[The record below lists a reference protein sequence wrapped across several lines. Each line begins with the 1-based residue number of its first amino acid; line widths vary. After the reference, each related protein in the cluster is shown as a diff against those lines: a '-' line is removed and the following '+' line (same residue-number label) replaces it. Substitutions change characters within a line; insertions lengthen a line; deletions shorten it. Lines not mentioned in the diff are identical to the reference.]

1 MAENRKKTPEKK
13 ETDGNFNYIVRI
25 ANTDIDG
32 EKKPAIALTTVKGI
46 GLRSAEIIVRQ
57 TGVSRY
63 RRFGEVP
70 QEKVE
75 EIENIVLNFHEH
87 APVWFLNRQRDW
99 ETNENIHLVGTDRQS
114 IIEDDINRLKK
125 IRSYRGIRHETHH
138 KVRGQRTRSNGRKG
152 LTLGVSKRK

>member
-75 EIENIVLNFHEH
+75 EIENIVNVPLLDNILCFFSCGSSIGINGYKRKKSRPLSFILNFK
-87 APVWFLNRQRDW
+87 FC
-99 ETNENIHLVGTDRQS
+99 
-114 IIEDDINRLKK
+114 
-125 IRSYRGIRHETHH
+125 
-138 KVRGQRTRSNGRKG
+138 
-152 LTLGVSKRK
+152 